1 MVERRVAGL
10 PLEHILGWAEFCGQR
25 IAVQAGVFIPRRRTE
40 FLARQAAVLAK
51 PGAVVLDLCCGSGAV
66 GAVLAASVSRV
77 NLLAADIDP
86 AAIRCAR
93 RNLARWGGKVYEGD
107 LFAPLPVAM
116 QGHVDVLV
124 ANAPYVPSK
133 AIETLPREA
142 RLHEP
147 RLSLDGGPDGHGVQ
161 RRVADQASR
170 WLAPGGHLLM
180 ETGEHQAEQTAEI
193 FSRNGL
199 FARTARSDDWD
210 ATVVIGSKPLG
221 PRGRA

>member
-40 FLARQAAVLAK
+40 FLARQAADLAK

-199 FARTARSDDWD
+199 LARTARSDDWD
-210 ATVVIGSKPLG
+210 ATLVIGSKPAGL
-221 PRGRA
+221 RG